1 MFRSLLALL
10 LSCCAAWALTPAEVV
25 VVYNADSPLSER
37 TARAYCAKRG
47 VSVAQ
52 MVPLRGLKGGDIS
65 RADFERKIISPLL
78 YAFSGHDW
86 SLPTQR
92 RAGGRTMRAMVL
104 MPDLPLRVTE
114 SSHVV
119 EQRRKKAAAIKEGKA
134 QGKVEW
140 TPDEAA
146 CVDSELALLGAQ
158 YPLHSGLQNPFYG
171 KDAELSS
178 AKPPVMAVT
187 RIDGPDEACIRR
199 MVEDPVRV
207 ERAGLWGWVVV
218 DEGGPYPQGE
228 KMFRSVAE
236 NARRAYL
243 PLFHETSK
251 KTLANAFPLMGQ
263 TAVYFGWY
271 EYKANGP
278 FGPKG
283 ADFCFAPGAVAGHLH
298 SFSCTEI
305 KDTTCWAPSLLKR
318 GAAVTFGNVYE
329 PFLGGCH
336 DFGIFYDRLLKGYTV
351 AEAALMATP
360 LISWQEVTFGDP
372 LYRPF
377 AAQLKP
383 QPPSNEVALWQEV
396 ARRYAGRPDA
406 MEPVVKSQLAKPHGA
421 LFAEALA
428 YTCADEGKWRMATE
442 YFRMASNASSK
453 PADKLRNTLMLIT
466 AMHLNKDA
474 HGARD
479 LMLRTL
485 EETRNSPY
493 RPAVERTAEV
503 VIPKEW
509 EEMKKAAAAAQ
520 QKAEK

>member
-47 VSVAQ
+47 ISVAQ

-65 RADFERKIISPLL
+65 RADFDRKIMSPLL
-78 YAFSGHDW
+78 YAADCNNW
-86 SLPTQR
+86 CWPTQR
-92 RAGGRTMRAMVL
+92 RAGSRTMRAMVL
-104 MPDLPLRVTE
+104 MPDLPLRVKE

-119 EQRRKKAAAIKEGKA
+119 EQRRKKAAAIKEGKE

-146 CVDSELALLGAQ
+146 CVDSELSLLGAQ
-158 YPLHSGLQNPFYG
+158 YPLHSGLQNPFFG
-171 KDAELSS
+171 KDADISA

-207 ERAGLWGWVVV
+207 EREGLWGWVVV
-218 DEGGPYPQGE
+218 DEGGPYKQGE
-228 KMFRSVAE
+228 EMFRSVAK
-236 NARRAYL
+236 NTRRAYL

-251 KTLANAFPLMGQ
+251 KSLADGFPLMGR

-336 DFGIFYDRLLKGYTV
+336 DFGVFYERLLKGYTV

-377 AAQLKP
+377 AAHQ
-383 QPPSNEVALWQEV
+383 QHRAPSCDAALWQEV

-406 MEPVVKSQLAKPHGA
+406 MEPMVKSQLSKPHGA

-442 YFRMASNASSK
+442 YFRMAANASSK

-493 RPAVERTAEV
+493 RPAVERTAAV

-509 EEMKKAAAAAQ
+509 AEMKKAAEAQ
-520 QKAEK
+520 QQPKK